1 MIGGDT
7 PMAKKMLTTID
18 NPYDPHAD
26 YVKWLIWDRENGYDT
41 QEYIARI
48 ANVSPEMEDDEIDSL
63 VDQAM
68 TEIIVNDTLGNY
80 ILIG

>member
-1 MIGGDT
+1 MS
-7 PMAKKMLTTID
+7 KKMLTTID
-18 NPYDPHAD
+18 NPYDPHDD
-26 YVKWLIWDRENGYDT
+26 YVKWLTWDRENGYDT
-41 QEYIARI
+41 QEYLARI

-63 VDQAM
+63 IDQAM